1 MLLPQP
7 ACITMWSVITAGNFS
22 FAVTPVTS
30 IRHNITNIVLLCF
43 MIIVLFKS
51 TVLLSYAKI
60 AI

>member
-1 MLLPQP
+1 
-7 ACITMWSVITAGNFS
+7 MWSVITAGNFS

-51 TVLLSYAKI
+51 TVLLSFAKI